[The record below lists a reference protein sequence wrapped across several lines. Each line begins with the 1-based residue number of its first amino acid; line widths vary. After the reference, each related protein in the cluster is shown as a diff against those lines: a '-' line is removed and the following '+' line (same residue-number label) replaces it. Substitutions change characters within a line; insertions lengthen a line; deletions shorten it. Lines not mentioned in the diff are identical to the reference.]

1 MKIKVVKVK
10 KQEKKTSER
19 EVFNAEKYTGNF
31 AMHCKTKAEVINFC
45 KYLHSIGR
53 KWNSGMSYL
62 DNTYWNIY
70 SEEDLKNCYIDF
82 TKGLLG
88 FGETMSEYAKL
99 EWSDF
104 APFKETRDFWDISE
118 RCPSCGHKQLFLK
131 SAYEMGVL
139 TDYFVACN
147 NCNWVQPNAGHYTDK
162 YDAVEAF
169 RASIAK
175 ETEPTDDKTPTRLSE
190 LDTPFREMT
199 WISGNLTF
207 GQKINANDIVVFK
220 RQEKITGVYYM
231 LDVVKGMAINLV
243 EACCVKIDE
252 GGVMFE
258 IPAKNTAPVDIKK
271 IFIDCVDPT
280 RINSVTKIEI
290 YANKHRMPHFWNDIS
305 RALCNCNTEKK
316 KVTHPKAFYYE
327 VILKNGANEC
337 HYFITSPV
345 SLEKETKDTV
355 MQICN
360 LTVAPT
366 VLNQTNA
373 VFKNWMFNKE
383 SIKQVKEISYE
394 DYMLRSNGGFI
405 HGFTVT
411 TF

>member
-1 MKIKVVKVK
+1 MKIKAIKAK
-10 KQEKKTSER
+10 KQEKKASER

-31 AMHCKTKAEVINFC
+31 AMHCKTKAEAINFC

-53 KWNSGMSYL
+53 KWADGSSYL
-62 DNTYWNIY
+62 SKNAYWHIAGGNY
-70 SEEDLKNCYIDF
+70 YLAFNDGELGSDALKERFCI
-82 TKGLLG
+82 
-88 FGETMSEYAKL
+88 L

-104 APFKETRDFWDISE
+104 APFRETKDFWDISE

-175 ETEPTDDKTPTRLSE
+175 ETEPADDKTPTRLSE

-243 EACCVKIDE
+243 EACCVKIDK

-258 IPAKNTAPVDIKK
+258 MPAKNTAPVDIKK

-366 VLNQTNA
+366 VLSQTNA

-383 SIKQVKEISYE
+383 SIKQIKEISYE
-394 DYMLRSNGGFI
+394 DYMLRSNNGFT